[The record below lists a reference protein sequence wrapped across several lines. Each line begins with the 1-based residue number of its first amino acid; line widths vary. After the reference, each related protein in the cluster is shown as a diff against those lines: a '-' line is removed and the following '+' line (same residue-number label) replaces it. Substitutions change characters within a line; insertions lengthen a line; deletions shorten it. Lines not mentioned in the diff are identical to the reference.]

1 MGLML
6 QKGHILHNCKARY
19 GGTVGWAECYER
31 VIFYTIVKLDM
42 GILWDGLNVTKGHY
56 SKQVSSQ
63 PTRRLSEIEMS
74 ENE

>member
-1 MGLML
+1 M
-6 QKGHILHNCKARY
+6 
-19 GGTVGWAECYER
+19 GWAECYER

-42 GILWDGLNVTKGHY
+42 GVLWDGLNVTKGHY